1 MFFLQ
6 TKKLEIGNFRDIVP
20 LKSTDIDWLQGKY
33 GMDNGIDMS
42 IVRAANRPF
51 LKLWQMKR
59 KKRTINSNVF
69 VIERLIDVQQ

>member
-33 GMDNGIDMS
+33 GMDNDIDIS
-42 IVRAANRPF
+42 IVWAAKRPF
-51 LKLWQMKR
+51 LKLWQREK
-59 KKRTINSNVF
+59 N
-69 VIERLIDVQQ
+69 ER